1 MPSTMRRRVKSWRTG
16 GKHPVV
22 VRIVG
27 AVYRQVKELRVLV
40 ALPFVLVQMRR
51 TRPVRDP
58 EALLTLA
65 YDGFGRTITPLQ
77 VRKEISGLTHAV
89 STQKPKRL
97 LEIGTARGGTLFLL
111 TRSAADDAHVL
122 SVDLP
127 GGWFGGGYP
136 WWKRVL
142 YRAFARP
149 GQRLDLIRAD
159 SHSQETVERVKRML
173 GGELLDFLMIDGD
186 HTYEGVKRDFESYA
200 PLVRPGGVV
209 ALHDIVPN
217 RVETTSQVDRF
228 WREVKDGRS
237 VKELVADWDQSWAGI
252 GVIRV

>member
-1 MPSTMRRRVKSWRTG
+1 M
-16 GKHPVV
+16 
-22 VRIVG
+22 
-27 AVYRQVKELRVLV
+27 LV

-58 EALLTLA
+58 DSLLTLA
-65 YDGFGRTITPLQ
+65 YEGFGRTITPLQ
-77 VRKEISGLTHAV
+77 VRQEISGLTHAV

-97 LEIGTARGGTLFLL
+97 LEIGTARGGKLFLL
-111 TRSAADDAHVL
+111 VRSAADDAHVL

-136 WWKRVL
+136 WWKRVP

-149 GQRLDLIRAD
+149 AQRLDLIRAD
-159 SHSQETVERVKRML
+159 SHSQDTVERVRTML
-173 GGELLDFLMIDGD
+173 GGEPLDFLMIDGD

-228 WREVKDGRS
+228 WREVKEGRS

-252 GVIRV
+252 GVIMV

>member
-1 MPSTMRRRVKSWRTG
+1 MPSSIRRRVKAWRTG
-16 GKHPVV
+16 GQHPVV
-22 VRIVG
+22 VRLVA

-40 ALPFVLVQMRR
+40 ALPFVLVQMRS

-58 EALLTLA
+58 DASLTLA
-65 YDGFGRTITPLQ
+65 FEGFGRTIKPLQ
-77 VRKEISGLTHAV
+77 VRHEISGLTHAV
-89 STQKPKRL
+89 SKQKPKRL

-159 SHSQETVERVKRML
+159 SHSQETVERVKRTL
-173 GGELLDFLMIDGD
+173 GGEPLDFLMIDGD

-228 WREVKDGRS
+228 WREVKDGRP